1 MLDSF
6 FHNIIYNT
14 WDFEQALRNFWEYAS
29 STWALKFLE
38 SWCKQVMRSR
48 LKPMKKV
55 AKTIRAHKALIL
67 NWVKAKNEISLGAVE
82 GQNNK
87 AKVVIRKS
95 YGFKTVN
102 ILQISLYHK
111 LGKLPVPDLAHRYF
125 WRAKKSS
132 TMLIVCS
139 SPKVG
144 QPYFRTAHFFIQYT
158 FPKKI
163 NNLISP

>member
-1 MLDSF
+1 RAYLLKE
-6 FHNIIYNT
+6 
-14 WDFEQALRNFWEYAS
+14 DFRNFWEYAS

-111 LGKLPVPDLAHRYF
+111 LG
-125 WRAKKSS
+125 
-132 TMLIVCS
+132 
-139 SPKVG
+139 
-144 QPYFRTAHFFIQYT
+144 
-158 FPKKI
+158 
-163 NNLISP
+163 